1 MGNPM
6 SAHEGGDVPVGPAA
20 GTEPGAG
27 VGPREGGEPEGY
39 GEWIVP
45 KSRFLESELGKAFS
59 EFYRAVM
66 RKPYERVRVRI
77 YPITSRICIALLD
90 SEGWTV
96 GRSCADIIDFDWV
109 LARVREMVQA

>member
-6 SAHEGGDVPVGPAA
+6 SAHMGVEAAPEPAGA
-20 GTEPGAG
+20 AEPGAG

-66 RKPYERVRVRI
+66 RKPYERVRVCI